1 MKILNKGTDESIAKC
16 NSANHNKF
24 IENAIRIIG
33 SIIGIVGFFI
43 LVWPNIS
50 NMADSAV
57 KNYNYNRSGWT
68 TKIVSKTYPVS
79 HIRIINESDYYDDNQ
94 KNAGYALVNYKAL
107 LDKGDMI
114 ALNVIKT
121 NALEGNSDRYSYQFQ
136 VDEINYKST
145 EITEGDDADDELLHL
160 FGSPNTNKF
169 SEIKYKKGL
178 KEPEVTVYYK
188 VKYQHGKLKSKE
200 LKRDATLILPE

>member
-1 MKILNKGTDESIAKC
+1 MKILKKGTSESTTEDSSCKNFLIVFA
-16 NSANHNKF
+16 SL
-24 IENAIRIIG
+24 IG
-33 SIIGIVGFFI
+33 VCVVVYGLVLAWPSI
-43 LVWPNIS
+43 
-50 NMADSAV
+50 V
-57 KNYNYNRSGWT
+57 KGYNDTHGGWE

-79 HIRIINESDYYDDNQ
+79 HIRITNESDYYDDNQ

-121 NALEGNSDRYSYQFQ
+121 NALEGNSSRYSYEFQ

-145 EITEGDDADDELLHL
+145 KIIDVEDSLRFLIEDPD
-160 FGSPNTNKF
+160 TNKF
-169 SEIKYKKGL
+169 SEIKYKKDL
-178 KEPEVTVYYK
+178 KEPEATVYYK
-188 VKYQHGKLKSKE
+188 LKYQHGKLKSKE

>member
-1 MKILNKGTDESIAKC
+1 MKILNKGTDESTTK
-16 NSANHNKF
+16 NSSCFKAVNDLLF
-24 IENAIRIIG
+24 DAVAIPVCSLI
-33 SIIGIVGFFI
+33 FMLF
-43 LVWPNIS
+43 LFWPAITQKYDNIF
-50 NMADSAV
+50 
-57 KNYNYNRSGWT
+57 GEWT
-68 TKIVSKTYPVS
+68 TKTETKTYPVS
-79 HIRIINESDYYDDNQ
+79 HIRITHESDYYDDNQ

-145 EITEGDDADDELLHL
+145 KITEGDDADDELLHL
-160 FGSPNTNKF
+160 LGSPNNNKF
-169 SEIKYKKGL
+169 SKIKYKKGL

-188 VKYQHGKLKSKE
+188 LKYQHGKLKSKE
-200 LKRDATLILPE
+200 LKRNATLVLPE

>member
-1 MKILNKGTDESIAKC
+1 MKILNKGNTTK
-16 NSANHNKF
+16 NSFETKPKKHKDFNPV
-24 IENAIRIIG
+24 IIHYVG
-33 SIIGIVGFFI
+33 LAFVSLVLIV
-43 LVWPNIS
+43 W
-50 NMADSAV
+50 AV
-57 KNYNYNRSGWT
+57 SSVNLSQLGRDIDYEMSGWE
-68 TKIVSKTYPVS
+68 TKTETKTYPVS
-79 HIRIINESDYYDDNQ
+79 HIRITHESDYYDDNQ

-145 EITEGDDADDELLHL
+145 KITEGDDADDELLHL
-160 FGSPNTNKF
+160 FGSPNNNKF
-169 SEIKYKKGL
+169 SKIKYKKGL

-188 VKYQHGKLKSKE
+188 LKYQHGKLKSKE
-200 LKRDATLILPE
+200 LKRSATLVLPE

>member
-1 MKILNKGTDESIAKC
+1 MKILKKGTEESATK
-16 NSANHNKF
+16 NSSCFKAVNDLLF
-24 IENAIRIIG
+24 DAVVWAIPISSLI
-33 SIIGIVGFFI
+33 FMLF
-43 LVWPNIS
+43 LFWPAITQKYDNIFG
-50 NMADSAV
+50 
-57 KNYNYNRSGWT
+57 GWT
-68 TKIVSKTYPVS
+68 TKTETKTYPVS
-79 HIRIINESDYYDDNQ
+79 HIRITHESDYYDDNQ
-94 KNAGYALVNYKAL
+94 KNAGYALVNYRAL

-160 FGSPNTNKF
+160 FGSPNNNKF
-169 SEIKYKKGL
+169 SKIKYKKGL

-188 VKYQHGKLKSKE
+188 LKYQHGKLKSKE
-200 LKRDATLILPE
+200 LKRSATLVLPE

>member
-1 MKILNKGTDESIAKC
+1 MKILNKCTDESTTK
-16 NSANHNKF
+16 NS
-24 IENAIRIIG
+24 
-33 SIIGIVGFFI
+33 SS
-43 LVWPNIS
+43 LT
-50 NMADSAV
+50 AV
-57 KNYNYNRSGWT
+57 KDLLFDAVVWAIPVFSLIFMLFLFWPAITQKYDNIFGGQE

-79 HIRIINESDYYDDNQ
+79 HIRITNESDYYDDNQ

-121 NALEGNSDRYSYQFQ
+121 NALEGNSSRYSYEFQ

-145 EITEGDDADDELLHL
+145 KIIDVEDGLRFLIEDPD
-160 FGSPNTNKF
+160 TNKF

-178 KEPEVTVYYK
+178 KEPEATVYYK
-188 VKYQHGKLKSKE
+188 LKYQHGKLKSKE

>member
-1 MKILNKGTDESIAKC
+1 MKILNKGTDESTTK
-16 NSANHNKF
+16 NSYCF
-24 IENAIRIIG
+24 T
-33 SIIGIVGFFI
+33 
-43 LVWPNIS
+43 
-50 NMADSAV
+50 AV
-57 KNYNYNRSGWT
+57 KDSLFDAVVRAIPVCSLIFMLFLFWPAITRTYDNIFGSWE
-68 TKIVSKTYPVS
+68 TKIISKTYPVS
-79 HIRIINESDYYDDNQ
+79 HIRITHESDYYDDNQ

-145 EITEGDDADDELLHL
+145 KITEGDDADDELLHL
-160 FGSPNTNKF
+160 FGSHNNNKF
-169 SEIKYKKGL
+169 SKIKYKKGL

-188 VKYQHGKLKSKE
+188 LKYQHGKLKSKE
-200 LKRDATLILPE
+200 LKRSATLVLPE

>member
-1 MKILNKGTDESIAKC
+1 MKILKKNTEDSTTK
-16 NSANHNKF
+16 NSSSF
-24 IENAIRIIG
+24 TAIKDLLFDAVVWAIPVCSLIFMLFLFRPAITKTYDNIFG
-33 SIIGIVGFFI
+33 S
-43 LVWPNIS
+43 WE
-50 NMADSAV
+50 
-57 KNYNYNRSGWT
+57 

-79 HIRIINESDYYDDNQ
+79 HIRITNESDYYDDNQ

-145 EITEGDDADDELLHL
+145 KIIEGDDADDSISHL
-160 FGSPNTNKF
+160 FGSPDTNKF

-178 KEPEVTVYYK
+178 KEPEATVYYK
-188 VKYQHGKLKSKE
+188 LKYQHGKLKSKE

>member
-1 MKILNKGTDESIAKC
+1 MKILNKGTSESTTK
-16 NSANHNKF
+16 NSSCFK
-24 IENAIRIIG
+24 
-33 SIIGIVGFFI
+33 
-43 LVWPNIS
+43 
-50 NMADSAV
+50 AV
-57 KNYNYNRSGWT
+57 KDLLFDVVVWTIPVCSLIFMLFLFWPTITQKYDNIFGGWE

-79 HIRIINESDYYDDNQ
+79 HIRITHESDYYDDNQ

-114 ALNVIKT
+114 ALNIIKT

-145 EITEGDDADDELLHL
+145 KITEGDDADDELLHL
-160 FGSPNTNKF
+160 FGSPNNNKF
-169 SEIKYKKGL
+169 SKIKYKKGL

-188 VKYQHGKLKSKE
+188 LKYQHDKLKSKE
-200 LKRDATLILPE
+200 LKRNATLILPE

>member
-1 MKILNKGTDESIAKC
+1 MKILKKSTEESTTESGRHITVHIESIIAVVT
-16 NSANHNKF
+16 A
-24 IENAIRIIG
+24 
-33 SIIGIVGFFI
+33 IVGI
-43 LVWPNIS
+43 CLLVAFWPAI
-50 NMADSAV
+50 V
-57 KNYNYNRSGWT
+57 KGYNDTSGGWE

-79 HIRIINESDYYDDNQ
+79 HIRITNESDYYDDNQ

-121 NALEGNSDRYSYQFQ
+121 NALESNSSRYSYEFQ

-145 EITEGDDADDELLHL
+145 KIIDVEDSLRFLIEDPD
-160 FGSPNTNKF
+160 TNKF

-178 KEPEVTVYYK
+178 KEPEATVYYK
-188 VKYQHGKLKSKE
+188 LKYQHGKLKSKE

>member
-1 MKILNKGTDESIAKC
+1 MKILKKGTDESTTKDGLHIT
-16 NSANHNKF
+16 
-24 IENAIRIIG
+24 ITVG
-33 SIIGIVGFFI
+33 SIMTVVAVIVGIYSLITFGSTITKIYDNAFG
-43 LVWPNIS
+43 
-50 NMADSAV
+50 
-57 KNYNYNRSGWT
+57 GWE

-79 HIRIINESDYYDDNQ
+79 HIRITHESDYYDDNQ

-145 EITEGDDADDELLHL
+145 KITEGDDADDELLHL
-160 FGSPNTNKF
+160 FGSPNNNKF
-169 SEIKYKKGL
+169 SKIKYKKGL

-188 VKYQHGKLKSKE
+188 LKYQHGKLKSKE
-200 LKRDATLILPE
+200 LKRNATLILPE